1 MSEKFEI
8 QSVEMVRR
16 IRDQLADILKGK
28 SHVEI
33 IEFFK
38 KAGEVV
44 RKETKRRRRTQPQT
58 ESYR

>member
-1 MSEKFEI
+1 MNEKLEI

-16 IRDQLADILKGK
+16 IRDELADILKGK

-38 KAGEVV
+38 KAGEVA
-44 RKETKRRRRTQPQT
+44 REEAKRRERTQLQT